1 MPDDTFIDLVNQVDR
16 HEGELERGGRNIETL
31 RKEIAALKSDIQNLV
46 HFAHHLAKTR
56 PIDYHKVTPEAAQ
69 ADRFNELLE
78 NLLKRYPL
86 IPFP

>member
-16 HEGELERGGRNIETL
+16 HEGELERDGKDIETL
-31 RKEIAALKSDIQNLV
+31 RKEIATLKSDIQNLV
-46 HFAHHLAKTR
+46 HFAHHLEKTR

-69 ADRFNELLE
+69 ADRFNKLLE
-78 NLLKRYPL
+78 DLLKRYPL